1 MNLGGGE
8 AAGKRSD
15 ELVPLPAARCP
26 LPLPEPL
33 NNRKPS
39 PSIAIEAA
47 ISRAAGPPPGTQ
59 DGQRA

>member
-8 AAGKRSD
+8 AAGKEVMSSC
-15 ELVPLPAARCP
+15 RCP
-26 LPLPEPL
+26 LPLPEHL

-47 ISRAAGPPPGTQ
+47 ISRAAGPPTGTQ